1 MAKMTDEEYLRI
13 ARFLKGRY
21 GIDMSRKKE
30 IISGRLE
37 NYIRANGW
45 ETYTEY
51 MNAMEKDVTGSLEK
65 KLVNLLSTNHT
76 YFMREPEHF
85 TYLRQVVLPWI
96 KRKEER
102 TKDVRIWC
110 GASSTGEEP
119 YTIAMVIADYFGLEH
134 GAWDTQVLATDI
146 STDVLRKAMEGVYA
160 SEQVEVLPDNWKRR
174 FFRKVLNEDT
184 YRVTDELKKE
194 VMYRKFNL
202 MDDFPFRKKLHVV
215 FLRNVMIY
223 FDEKTKRELIQKVY
237 DAMEP
242 GGYLFIGQTE
252 SIAKEY
258 CPFEHVRPSVYR
270 KREGK

>member
-51 MNAMEKDVTGSLEK
+51 MNAVEKDVSGSLEK

-102 TKDVRIWC
+102 TKDIRIWC

-270 KREGK
+270 KKEGK